1 MFERPSHR
9 KPNEMRPV
17 RFTTHYTKHAEGSVL
32 SGIWSLDWDG
42 YTNSFMFNQTVPEP
56 AVFAVVLGG
65 LALFFALRNGRRPR
79 SR

>member
-32 SGIWSLDWDG
+32 VEVGD
-42 YTNSFMFNQTVPEP
+42 TTTPNTQK
-56 AVFAVVLGG
+56 VL
-65 LALFFALRNGRRPR
+65 F
-79 SR
+79 